1 MQATGYL
8 PQQNQLAK
16 VFGFVYCVCMC
27 FLFVFFYF
35 FKLLALK
42 EMFKFF
48 FNLLALR
55 EISVKLVAEYELKK

>member
-1 MQATGYL
+1 MQATGCL

-27 FLFVFFYF
+27 FFLVFFDF

-42 EMFKFF
+42 EMFKIFF
-48 FNLLALR
+48 
-55 EISVKLVAEYELKK
+55 